1 MKILKKN
8 FLFHHHHH
16 HYEWNHNPNQIII
29 SKFRLTTNLFELEQT
44 ITTTSKF
51 LILMMM
57 ENVSYFSHLFL
68 PQFNM
73 NIFFLNHYIIMRKIS
88 PLFFFPKIVWWW
100 DDGHPLVYRIQK
112 KTTLNPEPT
121 IFMLNHWNFLNEF
134 LFFSFFS
141 VSLYIS
147 YNCEKN

>member
-1 MKILKKN
+1 MIDRSIPKDSKSRIDLTMAFFLTMEFLNENFKKK

-88 PLFFFPKIVWWW
+88 PLFFFPKIV
-100 DDGHPLVYRIQK
+100 
-112 KTTLNPEPT
+112 
-121 IFMLNHWNFLNEF
+121 
-134 LFFSFFS
+134 
-141 VSLYIS
+141 
-147 YNCEKN
+147 

>member
-1 MKILKKN
+1 MIDRSIPKDSKSRIDLTMAFFLTMEFLNENFKKK

-112 KTTLNPEPT
+112 KQL
-121 IFMLNHWNFLNEF
+121 
-134 LFFSFFS
+134 
-141 VSLYIS
+141 
-147 YNCEKN
+147 